1 MQSRVEMNDEYIA
14 LDCAL
19 LACRETGIEAR
30 LRKIKRSQN
39 GKGVNTKME
48 LNIQAPKP
56 NGNSNG
62 HMPLTRKSRPV
73 KADYVHSTHISIF
86 DPNKYM
92 LKLPKTKKIVGDNG
106 MVRWEKTETDYLP
119 VAARIAW
126 FRKDH
131 PYWSIMTKV
140 EKWGDKA
147 VVMKA
152 TIKDMLGTVIAT
164 ARKKETEIG
173 FPDYIE
179 KAETGAIGRALAM
192 CGYGTLQAPEFDEQD
207 RLADAPV
214 EKQNA
219 N

>member
-1 MQSRVEMNDEYIA
+1 
-14 LDCAL
+14 
-19 LACRETGIEAR
+19 
-30 LRKIKRSQN
+30 
-39 GKGVNTKME
+39 ME
-48 LNIQAPKP
+48 LNLQTPKP
-56 NGNSNG
+56 NGNSNT
-62 HMPLTRKSRPV
+62 HLLITKKSRPE
-73 KADYVHSTHISIF
+73 KTDSHSTGHISIF

-106 MVRWEKTETDYLP
+106 QVRWEKTETDYLP

-126 FRKDH
+126 FRREH
-131 PYWSIMTKV
+131 PLWSIITEV
-140 EKWGDKA
+140 ELQADKA

-192 CGYGTLQAPEFDEQD
+192 CGYGTLQAPEFDEQE

-214 EKQNA
+214 EKQESKN
-219 N
+219 

>member
-1 MQSRVEMNDEYIA
+1 MEVNI
-14 LDCAL
+14 
-19 LACRETGIEAR
+19 ET
-30 LRKIKRSQN
+30 
-39 GKGVNTKME
+39 
-48 LNIQAPKP
+48 PKT

-62 HMPLTRKSRPV
+62 HLLLNKKSRSV
-73 KADYVHSTHISIF
+73 KTDSPSNSHISIF

-106 MVRWEKTETDYLP
+106 QVRWEKTETDYLP

-152 TIKDMLGTVIAT
+152 IIKDMQGSVIAT

-192 CGYGTLQAPEFDEQD
+192 CGYGTLQAPEFDKQD

-214 EKQNA
+214 AKNDA

>member
-1 MQSRVEMNDEYIA
+1 
-14 LDCAL
+14 
-19 LACRETGIEAR
+19 
-30 LRKIKRSQN
+30 
-39 GKGVNTKME
+39 ME
-48 LNIQAPKP
+48 LNIQTPKP
-56 NGNSNG
+56 NGNADG
-62 HMPLTRKSRPV
+62 HLPINKESRSVKTSSLTSG
-73 KADYVHSTHISIF
+73 HISIF

-92 LKLPKTKKIVGDNG
+92 LKLPKTKKVTLPNG
-106 MVRWEKTETDYLP
+106 QVRFEKTEVDYLP

-126 FRKDH
+126 FRKDN
-131 PYWSIMTKV
+131 PYWSIITEV
-140 EKWGDKA
+140 EQLGNKA

-207 RLADAPV
+207 RLADAPI
-214 EKQNA
+214 EKAEHPN
-219 N
+219 

>member
-1 MQSRVEMNDEYIA
+1 M
-14 LDCAL
+14 L
-19 LACRETGIEAR
+19 
-30 LRKIKRSQN
+30 
-39 GKGVNTKME
+39 
-48 LNIQAPKP
+48 
-56 NGNSNG
+56 
-62 HMPLTRKSRPV
+62 LTRKSRPV
-73 KADYVHSTHISIF
+73 KADSIHNTHISIF

-106 MVRWEKTETDYLP
+106 IVKWEKTETDYLP

-126 FRKDH
+126 FRREH
-131 PYWSIMTKV
+131 PLWSIITDV
-140 EKWGDKA
+140 EQLANKA

-192 CGYGTLQAPEFDEQD
+192 CGYGTLQAPEFDEQE

-214 EKQNA
+214 EKKKTVN
-219 N
+219 

>member
-1 MQSRVEMNDEYIA
+1 MNCALLA
-14 LDCAL
+14 LDCAKSV
-19 LACRETGIEAR
+19 CRETGIEAR
-30 LRKIKRSQN
+30 LRKEKEVKER
-39 GKGVNTKME
+39 KGVNTKME
-48 LNIQAPKP
+48 LNTQNAKT
-56 NGNSNG
+56 NGHSNG
-62 HMPLTRKSRPV
+62 HLMLNKKSRSE
-73 KADYVHSTHISIF
+73 KTDSHNNSHISIF

-92 LKLPKTKKIVGDNG
+92 LKLPKTKKVTLDNG
-106 MVRWEKTETDYLP
+106 MVKWEKTETDYLP

-131 PYWSIMTKV
+131 PLWSIITEV
-140 EKWGDKA
+140 ELQADKA

-192 CGYGTLQAPEFDEQD
+192 CGYGTLQAPEFDEQE

-214 EKQNA
+214 ERETN
-219 N
+219 

>member
-1 MQSRVEMNDEYIA
+1 MNEETQFDWQVRRHVYDVAMHRGYPPLMAEISHDLNVPLEKVETALQRLAAGRVLVRRPAKANSIH
-14 LDCAL
+14 
-19 LACRETGIEAR
+19 
-30 LRKIKRSQN
+30 N
-39 GKGVNTKME
+39 G
-48 LNIQAPKP
+48 
-56 NGNSNG
+56 
-62 HMPLTRKSRPV
+62 
-73 KADYVHSTHISIF
+73 HISIF
-86 DPNKYM
+86 DPMKYI
-92 LKLPKTKKIVGDNG
+92 LKLPKTRKVSLPNG
-106 MVRWEKTETDYLP
+106 QVRFEKTETDYLP

-152 TIKDMLGTVIAT
+152 TIKDMQGTVIVT
-164 ARKKETEIG
+164 ARKKETEAG

-214 EKQNA
+214 EKAVNA